1 MFLRLRQLT
10 GHLITI
16 QTTIEDLLKREDIE
30 RLRLVT
36 EKETNISE
44 YTDRGRQIIQLRKV
58 LATYVSSRTNPQEPP
73 QEVAESQGSSTGPSQ
88 PAGPSEPAGPS
99 TAPTTTSTEGQTTK
113 EQVPLEVGGHH
124 GLSYDFTR
132 YLDKLQQGEKW
143 EEIKEKVK
151 CSSCHQTPDNP
162 YLTSC
167 HHIYCL
173 DCLELE
179 THMAA
184 QHDQDRASCRVCGV
198 EYTFSH
204 PCEDPDARSPELSE
218 EISDSEEED
227 APKRRRW
234 RRKNGEDPKNDWIEM
249 NGRVLPSAKTLAIKA
264 QILNWLTE
272 NPKIKIIVYTQFLS
286 M

>member
-58 LATYVSSRTNPQEPP
+58 LATYVSSRTDPQEPP
-73 QEVAESQGSSTGPSQ
+73 QEVAESQSSSTGPSQ

-99 TAPTTTSTEGQTTK
+99 TAPTTTSSEGQTTK

-143 EEIKEKVK
+143 EEIKEQAK

-184 QHDQDRASCRVCGV
+184 QNDQDRASCRVCGV

>member
-1 MFLRLRQLT
+1 MLLRLRQLT

-30 RLRLVT
+30 RLRQVT
-36 EKETNISE
+36 DKETNISE
-44 YTDRGRQIIQLRKV
+44 NTDRGKQIIQLREV
-58 LATYVSSRTNPQEPP
+58 LAKYVSRTNPQESP
-73 QEVAESQGSSTGPSQ
+73 QGVTESQDSSAGPSQ
-88 PAGPSEPAGPS
+88 PAGPS
-99 TAPTTTSTEGQTTK
+99 TAPTATSTEGQTTK
-113 EQVPLEVGGHH
+113 GQALLEVGGRH

-143 EEIKEKVK
+143 EEIKEKTK
-151 CSSCHQTPDNP
+151 CSSCHQIPDNP

-173 DCLELE
+173 DCLGLE
-179 THMAA
+179 TLLAA
-184 QHDQDRASCRVCGV
+184 QQDQDRASCRVCGV
-198 EYTFSH
+198 EYTFSY
-204 PCEDPDARSPELSE
+204 PCEDPDAKSPELSE

-234 RRKNGEDPKNDWIEM
+234 RRKNDEDAKNNWIEM
-249 NGRVLPSAKTLAIKA
+249 KGRVLPSAKTLAIKA
-264 QILNWLTE
+264 QILNWLAE
-272 NPKIKIIVYTQFLS
+272 NPKVKIIVYTQFLS